1 MPLLAVGSIALDT
14 IETPSGRM
22 DDALGG
28 SVIYFSC
35 AASLFCEVQLVGVV
49 GEDFPKEHLAFLAS
63 RRVDSSGIE
72 TLPGHTFRWH
82 GRYHKDINVRDTV
95 AVQLNV
101 FGDFDPT
108 IPERFRDTE
117 YVFLANGR
125 PALQQKVLDQV
136 RRPKFVMADTM
147 NHYIQ
152 NDRADLDA
160 LLKRIDGLLVND
172 EEARLLTGE
181 TNLMVAGRRIVDMG
195 PRVVVV
201 KKGEHGA
208 LIFAGD
214 ECAALPAYPTERVLD
229 PTGAGDSF
237 AGAFMGYIAAGDKV
251 SRSDLRGWNNAF
263 LTAAAYGTVVASF
276 TVESFGLS
284 ALQNV
289 TPKTLD
295 VRLDDFRRKLRV

>member
-1 MPLLAVGSIALDT
+1 VPILAVGSIALDT

-49 GEDFPKEHLAFLAS
+49 GEDFPKQHLAFLQS

-72 TLPGHTFRWH
+72 TLPGRTFRWH
-82 GRYHKDINVRDTV
+82 GRYHEDINTRDTV

-101 FGDFDPT
+101 FGEFEPT

-136 RRPKFVMADTM
+136 RRPKFVRADTM

-152 NDRADLDA
+152 NERADLDA
-160 LLKRIDGLLVND
+160 LLKHVDGLLVND
-172 EEARLLTGE
+172 EEARLLSGE
-181 TNLMVAGRRIVDMG
+181 TNLMAAARRIAEMG
-195 PRVVVV
+195 PKVVVI

-208 LIFAGD
+208 LIFAGG

-237 AGAFMGYIAAGDKV
+237 AGAFMGHIAQDGSV
-251 SRSDLRGWNNAF
+251 SKSDLRRWNDAF
-263 LTAAAYGTVVASF
+263 LKAAAYGTVVASF
-276 TVESFGLS
+276 TVEAFGLG
-284 ALQNV
+284 ALQGV
-289 TPKTLD
+289 TPKTLND
-295 VRLDDFRRKLRV
+295 RLDDFRRKLRV